1 MSIRTQRIKAGLS
14 VANVADSLGVRTAA
28 VYQWETNVTTPR
40 PQKLVKMAALFG
52 CTIDDLMKEEEDAEV
67 KKDS

>member
-1 MSIRTQRIKAGLS
+1 MSIRTQRTKAGLS
-14 VANVADSLGVRTAA
+14 VAKVADSLGVRASA

-52 CTIDDLMKEEEDAEV
+52 CTIDDLMKEEEDAET

>member
-14 VANVADSLGVRTAA
+14 VAKVAESLSVKTAA

-40 PQKLVKMAALFG
+40 PQKLVKLAALFG
-52 CTIDDLMKEEEDAEV
+52 CTVDDLLKEEEDAEAETEG
-67 KKDS
+67 